1 MYSNSQ
7 PERTM
12 SAWKRLLSTTNDPAA
27 TVARLALGLVM
38 LPHGLQKA
46 LGLFGGYG
54 FSATLGFFNSMHVP
68 TWAGTL
74 VIAAEVLGSL
84 GLIFG
89 AIGRVGAAGIVAV
102 MLGAVALTHF
112 PNGFFMDWGGTLKG
126 EGYEYHIL
134 AIALALV
141 VVIKG
146 SGAWSIDRA
155 ITRAREASNE
165 QRADNTRRQHPAAV

>member
-1 MYSNSQ
+1 
-7 PERTM
+7 M
-12 SAWKRLLSTTNDPAA
+12 STWKRILSTTDDHAV
-27 TVARLALGLVM
+27 TLARLALGLVI

-68 TWAGTL
+68 TWAGVL

-89 AIGRVGAAGIVAV
+89 AVGRMAAAGIIPV
-102 MLGAVALTHF
+102 MIGAVLLTHF

-134 AIALALV
+134 AVALALV
-141 VVIKG
+141 VVIRG

-155 ITRAREASNE
+155 ITRAKGGSHE
-165 QRADNTRRQHPAAV
+165 QRAHGSERHLPAAV